1 MQDGLFNPDGNRIEL
16 APSQSA
22 LRVALIGEVDYAV
35 RDKLDDAYHAV
46 TEYPPADV
54 VIDLADTTFLGSVGL
69 GFLVQVHRWV
79 TDSGHQLTVAA
90 PPRHVRRALMLTGL
104 DQVLTIT
111 VGQQPTGPGG
121 TATQA

>member
-1 MQDGLFNPDGNRIEL
+1 MQDRTLNPEGNRIEL
-16 APSQSA
+16 VPGQAA

-35 RDKLDDAYHAV
+35 RTKLDDAYTAV
-46 TEYPPADV
+46 TKYPPADI

-79 TDSGHQLTVAA
+79 TDSGHHVTVAA

-111 VGQQPTGPGG
+111 VDQQLPGPAAPPAG
-121 TATQA
+121 